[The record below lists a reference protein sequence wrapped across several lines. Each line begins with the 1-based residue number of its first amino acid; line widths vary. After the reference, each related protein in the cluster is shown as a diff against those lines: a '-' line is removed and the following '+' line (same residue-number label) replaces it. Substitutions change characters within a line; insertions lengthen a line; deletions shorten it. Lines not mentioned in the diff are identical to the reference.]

1 MENGNNLVIICFNT
15 LRDYRFACVC
25 NRQGGK
31 IITPHYD
38 TMMTSLT
45 VVFLSDFRLNYDV
58 YYSGIYYT
66 TTTTAVQ

>member
-1 MENGNNLVIICFNT
+1 MELFASIHFEIIGLHVYVID
-15 LRDYRFACVC
+15 RVA
-25 NRQGGK
+25 K

-66 TTTTAVQ
+66 TATTAAQ